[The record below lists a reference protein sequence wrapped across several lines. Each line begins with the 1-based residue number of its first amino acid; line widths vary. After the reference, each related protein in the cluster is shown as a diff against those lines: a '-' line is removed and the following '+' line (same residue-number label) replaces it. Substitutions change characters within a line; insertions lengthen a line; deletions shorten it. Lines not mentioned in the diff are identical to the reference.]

1 MLGLLLS
8 PHGTLRA
15 ARTTAPT
22 PSLVFGKR
30 AVILTSHEAACSLEL
45 ADGLLRGGASVKLL
59 VPLPRSELATSSDPA
74 LKLMLR
80 IQRKGFNDLMA
91 SMEYSRG
98 VGGALQAGAGN
109 RSRVS
114 WSHVK
119 ADDRGKLALA
129 LADSDLILIAPPGAM
144 LEDPLEESARFSMRR
159 TLLSSMLPLLRRPG
173 VRLERDS
180 TVPKLRWAW
189 LGEGGGGL
197 GDGGG
202 GLGDGGDGGEG
213 DGDGDGGGG
222 DGNGGGGLPEPGDE
236 V

>member
-1 MLGLLLS
+1 MGAPSKLNRYYLILSFPPNLRRRREAGFGGQARDMLVGLLLT
-8 PHGTLRA
+8 PHGTLRT
-15 ARTTAPT
+15 ARPAPT

-30 AVILTSHEAACSLEL
+30 AVILTSHEAACSLAL
-45 ADGLLRGGASVKLL
+45 ADDLLRGGASVTLL
-59 VPLPRSELATSSDPA
+59 VPLPRSELATRSDSA
-74 LKLMLR
+74 LKLMHR

-98 VGGALQAGAGN
+98 VGGALQAGDGN
-109 RSRVS
+109 RTRVS

-159 TLLSSMLPLLRRPG
+159 TLLSSILPLLRRPG

-189 LGEGGGGL
+189 L
-197 GDGGG
+197 
-202 GLGDGGDGGEG
+202 
-213 DGDGDGGGG
+213 
-222 DGNGGGGLPEPGDE
+222 PEPGDE